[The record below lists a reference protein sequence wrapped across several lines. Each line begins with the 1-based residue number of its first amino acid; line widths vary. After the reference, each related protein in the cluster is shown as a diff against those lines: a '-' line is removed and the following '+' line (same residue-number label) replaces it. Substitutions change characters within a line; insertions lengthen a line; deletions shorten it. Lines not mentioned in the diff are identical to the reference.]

1 MLPPPLP
8 HFIACV
14 QAPTTPNGTKLKRGA
29 GGGLLRPMNSKKKK
43 RKNEFFVGVG
53 GKGKRGKK
61 GKQPLLRFRL
71 EEVARPSNVVLGDV
85 AGKYFLETV
94 DIAVNGC
101 RIYYFVSF
109 WNLSPW

>member
-1 MLPPPLP
+1 M
-8 HFIACV
+8 
-14 QAPTTPNGTKLKRGA
+14 KRGA
-29 GGGLLRPMNSKKKK
+29 GGGLLRPMNNKKKK
-43 RKNEFFVGVG
+43 RKNEFFVAVG
-53 GKGKRGKK
+53 GKGKGKRGKK

-85 AGKYFLETV
+85 AGKYFLEMV

-109 WNLSPW
+109 WNLSLRWSSVVFLSSL